1 MLHMEQWYMYTQRP
15 QWNTSDFAFA
25 ARHLS
30 HRRVLREIFRLN
42 SFALR
47 GEAFGEG
54 SAHVAEG
61 SSAGG
66 FAGFG

>member
-42 SFALR
+42 LLR
-47 GEAFGEG
+47 
-54 SAHVAEG
+54 VARRG
-61 SSAGG
+61 LRRRVGPRC
-66 FAGFG
+66 